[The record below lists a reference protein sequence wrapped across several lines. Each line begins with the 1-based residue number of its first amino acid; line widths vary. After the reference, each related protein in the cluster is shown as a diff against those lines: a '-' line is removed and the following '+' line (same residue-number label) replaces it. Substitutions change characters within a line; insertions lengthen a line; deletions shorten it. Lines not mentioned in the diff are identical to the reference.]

1 MRRGTRPGL
10 VLGII
15 AAILVLAAFASV
27 MVGAKGLPPAAV
39 LDALLHPRPGDPDHL
54 IVWQVRIPRTI
65 VGLLAGAALGL
76 AGAIIQGVTRNPLA
90 DPGIMGVNAGASLCI
105 VLAISVLGV
114 QSVTGYVWFGFLGAI
129 LASVLVYGVSML
141 GGAGSTPLRI
151 ALSGAACTA
160 AFGSLTTGVLVTD
173 NVTFEQFRFWQVGS
187 LWGRASDAAWQALPF
202 LVAGF
207 VLAFA
212 CARVLNG
219 LSLGDDVARSLGH
232 NVVVGRATCAAAVV
246 VLCGSATAIA
256 GPIAFVG
263 LVVPHAARLLTGPDH
278 RWLLPF
284 SMLLAPLLLL
294 VADIVGRVIA
304 PPGEVQV
311 GVVTAIIGAPVFI
324 HLVRRRKQVAV

>member
-1 MRRGTRPGL
+1 M
-10 VLGII
+10 V
-15 AAILVLAAFASV
+15 AAVLVLAAFASV
-27 MVGAKGLPPAAV
+27 MVGAKGLAPSVV

-54 IVWQVRIPRTI
+54 IIWQVRIPRTF

-114 QSVTGYVWFGFLGAI
+114 QSVAGYVWFGFLGAI
-129 LASVLVYGVSML
+129 LASVLVYGVSMM
-141 GGAGSTPLRI
+141 GGEGSTPLRI

-160 AFGSLTTGVLVTD
+160 AFGSLTTGILVTD
-173 NVTFEQFRFWQVGS
+173 NVSFEQFRFWQVGS
-187 LWGRASDAAWQALPF
+187 LWGRDSDTAWQALPF
-202 LVAGF
+202 LVVGL

-212 CARVLNG
+212 CTRILNG

-232 NVVVGRATCAAAVV
+232 NVVAGRVTCAAAVV
-246 VLCGSATAIA
+246 VLCGTATAMA

-263 LVVPHAARLLTGPDH
+263 LVVPHAARLLIGPDH

-294 VADIVGRVIA
+294 VADIVGRVVA
-304 PPGEVQV
+304 PPGEVQA